1 MSKELG
7 YATIASVCFSFV
19 TIFFA
24 HVTLHSV
31 RGFGEYKLLSGLNMT
46 ILATSSFRNSTT
58 EARIQEIINANPES
72 SIMVVSLVFLK
83 ISNLLTNIGPW
94 IVLCIWCGEAESQQV
109 CAI

>member
-7 YATIASVCFSFV
+7 YATIASVYYSFV
-19 TIFFA
+19 IFFTRNF
-24 HVTLHSV
+24 VV

>member
-7 YATIASVCFSFV
+7 YATIASVYYSFV
-19 TIFFA
+19 TIFFCTCNFA
-24 HVTLHSV
+24 V